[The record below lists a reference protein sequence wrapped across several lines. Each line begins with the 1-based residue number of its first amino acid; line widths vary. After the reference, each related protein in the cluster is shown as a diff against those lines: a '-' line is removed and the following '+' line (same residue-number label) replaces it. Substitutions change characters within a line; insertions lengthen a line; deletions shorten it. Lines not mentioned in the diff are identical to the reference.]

1 MMRRFRLIFALAALA
16 LGSAACSPSLP
27 SESRIATASPRELA
41 GLRGEL
47 AAVLKDDARDAQ
59 AQFLMAR
66 VLLRAGEADAAEVH
80 AVQAARALPFD
91 GVVMNLLGEIQLAQG
106 RRFRALAAF
115 SQAISFE
122 RDLIAAYV
130 NLANTHHAL
139 EQGSQAVQVLRD
151 AIVRAPNYYPARY
164 HLARILHETRRH
176 GEAAREVTAAR
187 RMRPGAMEA
196 LLLEIRIKNAQ
207 GHLSVARLIVEEA
220 LLEHPGSRVLQG
232 ELLDILHQRQDGPAA
247 LALLERM
254 ARDGALTP
262 REALRKVDILQAQGE
277 QTAADD
283 LLRKLLR
290 LHPQDAGVQVAHA
303 RGMLGSGDVQS
314 ALGVLNSAVAGH
326 PESVEAHYW
335 KAVAHYRLRQRVRGD
350 AALAAAERLAPGHPR
365 VRLLRARRLLVAR
378 KLGPAR
384 KLLAQYLEVYPADGN
399 ALLVR
404 SEMLTLLGDFSG
416 AERNLREIAPGA
428 SGQGLRFARAR
439 LAYLRGAYDAVL
451 KETRPVANGSA
462 APWQLVYLHGAAL
475 LRLGRPGE
483 ALPVVRPYLAKP
495 HGGAHF
501 HRLAGD
507 LYNLAGDRGAAEKT
521 YLAGLARFPRDANL
535 LQALTRLA
543 IEDGRWEQ
551 AREWLESGIERA
563 SPQLA
568 WFLERLSLVHR
579 KLNQPAQARQ
589 YLRRYLAETDP
600 LLRERTQADEHG
612 ILFNSAFPVIG
623 YSMLVPAA
631 PSPPR

>member
-1 MMRRFRLIFALAALA
+1 MIFALAALA

-139 EQGSQAVQVLRD
+139 EQGPQAVQVLRD

-220 LLEHPGSRVLQG
+220 LLEHPASRVLQG
-232 ELLDILHQRQDGPAA
+232 ELLDILHQRQDGPA
-247 LALLERM
+247 
-254 ARDGALTP
+254 
-262 REALRKVDILQAQGE
+262 
-277 QTAADD
+277 
-283 LLRKLLR
+283 
-290 LHPQDAGVQVAHA
+290 
-303 RGMLGSGDVQS
+303 
-314 ALGVLNSAVAGH
+314 
-326 PESVEAHYW
+326 
-335 KAVAHYRLRQRVRGD
+335 
-350 AALAAAERLAPGHPR
+350 
-365 VRLLRARRLLVAR
+365 
-378 KLGPAR
+378 
-384 KLLAQYLEVYPADGN
+384 
-399 ALLVR
+399 
-404 SEMLTLLGDFSG
+404 
-416 AERNLREIAPGA
+416 
-428 SGQGLRFARAR
+428 
-439 LAYLRGAYDAVL
+439 
-451 KETRPVANGSA
+451 
-462 APWQLVYLHGAAL
+462 
-475 LRLGRPGE
+475 
-483 ALPVVRPYLAKP
+483 
-495 HGGAHF
+495 
-501 HRLAGD
+501 
-507 LYNLAGDRGAAEKT
+507 
-521 YLAGLARFPRDANL
+521 
-535 LQALTRLA
+535 
-543 IEDGRWEQ
+543 
-551 AREWLESGIERA
+551 
-563 SPQLA
+563 
-568 WFLERLSLVHR
+568 
-579 KLNQPAQARQ
+579 
-589 YLRRYLAETDP
+589 
-600 LLRERTQADEHG
+600 
-612 ILFNSAFPVIG
+612 
-623 YSMLVPAA
+623 
-631 PSPPR
+631 